1 MSYPLGNFSSTGI
14 DDNATSTAITID
26 ANNSVYPVG
35 NSNTPWSNTTGDGTI
50 KFQSGSV
57 NSGYDTCIAMSSDKA
72 NGYALAYFNQIGT
85 PNDKRYLAFNHNG
98 SQKAT
103 IERSSGGNGVNYFT
117 GTDGAVY
124 LGGSANANALD
135 DYEEGTHDVTLT
147 ASSSGSWTARTG
159 FSTLRYTKI
168 GGTLVHITGQV
179 ECLGSSSPSG
189 ELRVSLPFTIRSNND
204 SRLKVSVAMDG
215 IGAHSF
221 RTFAYFSYGN
231 SYFTI
236 RKYHDDGSTG
246 NLDNGDLDSAW
257 EFHISATYR
266 T

>member
-1 MSYPLGNFSSTGI
+1 MAKLKAQGQSSGSGVYTLKTGTSNSNFDLTLPDVTGTIVSANSAGNVAITGNLVISTSGKGI
-14 DDNATSTAITID
+14 DFSATA
-26 ANNSVYPVG
+26 G
-35 NSNTPWSNTTGDGTI
+35 
-50 KFQSGSV
+50 
-57 NSGYDTCIAMSSDKA
+57 
-72 NGYALAYFNQIGT
+72 
-85 PNDKRYLAFNHNG
+85 
-98 SQKAT
+98 
-103 IERSSGGNGVNYFT
+103 T
-117 GTDGAVY
+117 GTSEV
-124 LGGSANANALD
+124 LS

-159 FSTLRYTKI
+159 FKTLRYTKI

-246 NLDNGDLDSAW
+246 NLDHGDLDSAW
-257 EFHISATYR
+257 EFHLSATYR